1 MRKKAFTLVEL
12 LVVMAI
18 IGAMLAMGI
27 YAMVQFRR
35 TIQLQQ
41 ATSQILGII
50 KETQNL
56 AKNNTLAKDV
66 TADPNFNNLSFG
78 YFLVF
83 KDFNI
88 YRTLG
93 KRVQGPGQ
101 NWTIRDPLT
110 TNGLKSDIFGDV
122 QIIPDNCYAVVFIN
136 LTGDIIIQQTQAS
149 IPQDLN
155 TSCRLQIKHTQ
166 EAAFYKV
173 ISINIKNDTYKIENI
188 E

>member
-1 MRKKAFTLVEL
+1 MKKTAFTLVEL

-56 AKNNTLAKDV
+56 AKNNTLEKNV
-66 TADPNFNNLSFG
+66 VADANFDKYSFG

-88 YRTLG
+88 YRALG
-93 KRVQGPGQ
+93 QRLQGPGEV
-101 NWTIRDPLT
+101 WRIRGSLPAT
-110 TNGLKSDIFGDV
+110 GLKSDIFAEV
-122 QIIPDNCYAVVFIN
+122 QIKPVNCYAVVFIN
-136 LTGDIIIQQTQAS
+136 LTGDIIIQQTAANV
-149 IPQDLN
+149 PQDID
-155 TSCRLQIKHTQ
+155 TSCRLQIQHTQ
-166 EAAFYKV
+166 EAAIYKV
-173 ISINIKNDTYKIENI
+173 IDINIINDTYKIESV

>member
-1 MRKKAFTLVEL
+1 MKKTAFTLVEL

-93 KRVQGPGQ
+93 KRVQGPG
-101 NWTIRDPLT
+101 P
-110 TNGLKSDIFGDV
+110 
-122 QIIPDNCYAVVFIN
+122 
-136 LTGDIIIQQTQAS
+136 
-149 IPQDLN
+149 
-155 TSCRLQIKHTQ
+155 
-166 EAAFYKV
+166 
-173 ISINIKNDTYKIENI
+173 
-188 E
+188 